1 MRAMNVDPPPR
12 VSGVILAG
20 GKSRRMGRDKAFIE
34 FGGKPIIARVIERIQ
49 PLCAELIIVAND
61 RAAYQSFDAR
71 IVSDVYPGKGSLGGL
86 YTGLHTARADFVL
99 AVACDMPFLNRELL
113 RFMISLAADF
123 DVTIPHAR
131 DLSKNIA
138 PTRRDGAGSF
148 KRALLAK
155 EINLHPTHAI
165 YSKNCLEPI
174 RAKLMADELRL
185 IGFHDGLRV
194 RVVEA
199 GEIDRFDPQRLS
211 FFNANTPDDLA
222 IADSFH
228 GK

>member
-1 MRAMNVDPPPR
+1 MNLDTPPR

-20 GKSRRMGRDKAFIE
+20 GKSRRMGRDKAFIK
-34 FGGKPIIARVIERIQ
+34 FDGKPIIARVIERIQ
-49 PLCAELIIVAND
+49 PLCSELIIVAND
-61 RAAYQSFDAR
+61 RDAYASFDAQ
-71 IVSDVYPGKGSLGGL
+71 IISDVYPGKGSLGGL
-86 YTGLHTARADFVL
+86 YTGLHAARTDYVL
-99 AVACDMPFLNRELL
+99 AVACDMPFLNRDLL

-123 DVTIPHAR
+123 DVTIPRAR
-131 DLSKNIA
+131 DLSRNLA
-138 PTRRDGAGSF
+138 QNRRGDGAPGF

-165 YSKNCLEPI
+165 YSKNCLAPI
-174 RAKLMADELRL
+174 HAKLMADELRL

-194 RVVEA
+194 RVVELD
-199 GEIDRFDPQRLS
+199 EIDRFDPKRLS